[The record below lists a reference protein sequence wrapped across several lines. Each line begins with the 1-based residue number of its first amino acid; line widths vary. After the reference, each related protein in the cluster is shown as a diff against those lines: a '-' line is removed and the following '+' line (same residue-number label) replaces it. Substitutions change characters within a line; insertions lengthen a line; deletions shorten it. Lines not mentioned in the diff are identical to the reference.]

1 MNVGGDESTETLHLA
16 NVENN
21 PNKSNFPSLSP
32 DTFSIDYPIKEE
44 TKVHAYFDRRLPT
57 RDFII
62 QPFALRV

>member
-1 MNVGGDESTETLHLA
+1 MNVRGDELKETLHLT
-16 NVENN
+16 NVEND